1 MWENFTGK
9 TLFSPCNDPVR
20 DCSVHLLLI
29 QPKNAFKLYCVPTF
43 VGSVAILLQEGKM
56 QYEAA
61 MKLYLKKDLNSILC
75 K

>member
-1 MWENFTGK
+1 MSILLH
-9 TLFSPCNDPVR
+9 LF
-20 DCSVHLLLI
+20 LI

-43 VGSVAILLQEGKM
+43 AGRVAILLQEGKM